1 MQLDFAHADQDAQL
15 NDFVNILQNA
25 LGDNFHVTIQNGGM
39 MLHNHAMALP
49 AVKISIPLQHNE
61 WEEITVGLPV
71 TANRTLPW
79 QGNIVASGNITL
91 LQLNN
96 ILTSIRNDLIN
107 EINDNGIDVPQNI
120 LDQIDGIGGQQHA
133 QVHQNINQNL
143 NQNNIN
149 QNGLA

>member
-39 MLHNHAMALP
+39 TLHNHAMALP

>member
-25 LGDNFHVTIQNGGM
+25 LGDNFHVTIQNGG
-39 MLHNHAMALP
+39 LAIPNNAVAMP
-49 AVKISIPLQHNE
+49 AINISMPLQHND

-71 TANRTLPW
+71 TADRTLPW
-79 QGNIVASGNITL
+79 QGNVVASGDVTP

-96 ILTSIRNDLIN
+96 ILTSIRNDLLN
-107 EINDNGIDVPQNI
+107 EINNNGIDVPQNI
-120 LDQIDGIGGQQHA
+120 IDQINNIGGQQHA

-149 QNGLA
+149 QNGLG